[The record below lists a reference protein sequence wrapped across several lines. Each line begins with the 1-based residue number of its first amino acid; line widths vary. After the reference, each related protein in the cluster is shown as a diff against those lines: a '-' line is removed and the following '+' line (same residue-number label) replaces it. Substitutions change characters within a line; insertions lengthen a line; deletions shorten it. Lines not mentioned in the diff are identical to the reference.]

1 MRGLRRRHE
10 LGRRRPVGD
19 AEEQPEIVQRLPFG
33 GGSGVVER
41 RQEGQYWPAL
51 ILAIAATAES

>member
-10 LGRRRPVGD
+10 LGSRRQVGNS
-19 AEEQPEIVQRLPFG
+19 EEQPGNRAVAPVLAGI
-33 GGSGVVER
+33 R
-41 RQEGQYWPAL
+41 RRRAATEGQYWPAL